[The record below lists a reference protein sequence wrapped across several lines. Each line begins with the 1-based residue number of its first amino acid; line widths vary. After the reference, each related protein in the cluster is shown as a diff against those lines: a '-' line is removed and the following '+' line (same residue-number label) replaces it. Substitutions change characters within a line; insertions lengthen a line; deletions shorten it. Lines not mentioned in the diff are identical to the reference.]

1 MAVGRTRYRFGLF
14 EADPQNGRLLRQGE
28 PVRLQDQPFQVLV
41 ALLERHGEIV
51 TRDELRDRLW
61 PRDTFVSFDKSLGVA
76 LTKVRAALGDDAGN
90 PRFVETV
97 PKRGYR
103 FIAPVAVDSSSLQ
116 ATVVPV
122 SAPVSPTADSTMPGA
137 SAQVVASTSPGLAP
151 LEVLRTE
158 PIPLAGPTGFVRRRP
173 VVLIGLSCLV
183 LALMLVFG
191 VMSRRSSARHD
202 SSPQRVSV
210 VVAEF
215 DNRTG
220 EDVFAGSLRRAAA
233 VALRQS
239 PFLSVMTDATI
250 ADALQTLGRAPDDA
264 LTAPLARDVC
274 THTQSHV
281 LVDGD
286 IALAADTYTLVVQA
300 TRCGDGGVIA
310 RETETF
316 TTKDRALTAL
326 GREIERV
333 RTALGESRESL
344 QAYDVSLPVATT
356 SSIEALRAFNLGMDL
371 RLRADNA
378 RAIPALETAIAL
390 DPQFALA
397 YAQLGSA
404 YSNVGNETKASP
416 YFIKAFDLRDRVTE
430 PERLLIT
437 GRYFDIVTREM
448 EKAIENYRLW
458 TSVYPDEWQPFN
470 GLANDADLIGRYD
483 VAAAAAEHA
492 LALDDTQ
499 LFPRMNLMTA
509 DCALNRFAECL
520 DQARRILAR
529 APDNSSAHVVQ
540 YVLARRAG
548 DDAAA
553 QREVAWASQR
563 PSDSDL
569 LYVQAEDAGVH
580 GRFAEMTRLF
590 RQAARRVHDGGNA
603 EGAGN
608 TLAYSAVINS
618 LAGRSDDAQADASAA
633 AADGRNEIIL
643 GAVGIVAARAGRM
656 GAADQSLAT
665 MNRLYPLST
674 YAFGMYV
681 PDVRSAEL
689 AQKPAS
695 AADVTRATAA
705 GEPYAFGQQGSLN
718 LPYLRGLAY
727 IAAHAPERAA
737 VDFQALIDHIGADP
751 LSPLYAMSYLGL
763 ARADAA
769 MDKWDESRRA
779 YETLRGLWADA
790 DRDAPLVRAAM
801 SEAAAAH
808 AGARPNAH
816 AF

>member
-1 MAVGRTRYRFGLF
+1 M
-14 EADPQNGRLLRQGE
+14 
-28 PVRLQDQPFQVLV
+28 RLQDQPFQVLV

-61 PRDTFVSFDKSLGVA
+61 PRDTFVAFDKSLGVA

-97 PKRGYR
+97 PRRGYR
-103 FIAPVAVDSSSLQ
+103 FIAPVAVESASLQ
-116 ATVVPV
+116 TAVAPA
-122 SAPVSPTADSTMPGA
+122 SAPVSSTADVAAPGA
-137 SAQVVASTSPGLAP
+137 SAQAVAPTAPHVTSPQ
-151 LEVLRTE
+151 VLGTE
-158 PIPLAGPTGFVRRRP
+158 PITRPRSTGFVSRWSG
-173 VVLIGLSCLV
+173 VLIGSSCLV
-183 LALMLVFG
+183 LTLVLVFG
-191 VMSRRSSARHD
+191 FISRRSGARHD
-202 SSPQRVSV
+202 STRPRVSV

-215 DNRTG
+215 DNHTG
-220 EDVFAGSLRRAAA
+220 DQVFAGSLRRAAA
-233 VALRQS
+233 VTLRQS
-239 PFLSVMTDATI
+239 PFLSVMADATI

-274 THTQSHV
+274 THTQSRV

-316 TTKDRALTAL
+316 TRKDDALAAL
-326 GREIERV
+326 GREIEHV
-333 RTALGESRESL
+333 RAALGESRESL

-356 SSIEALRAFNLGMDL
+356 NSLEALRAFNLGMDL
-371 RLRADNA
+371 RLRDDNA
-378 RAIPALETAIAL
+378 HAIPALETAVAL

-404 YSNVGNETKASP
+404 YSNVGDEAKGTP

-483 VAAAAAEHA
+483 VAAPAAARA

-499 LFPRMNLMTA
+499 LFPRVNLMTA
-509 DCALNRFAECL
+509 DCALNKLAECL

-529 APDNSSAHVVQ
+529 TPDDSSAHLVL
-540 YVLARRAG
+540 YVLARHAG
-548 DDAAA
+548 DEAAA
-553 QREVAWASQR
+553 EREVAWAAQH
-563 PSDSDL
+563 PSDSGV
-569 LYVQAEDAGVH
+569 LYVEAEDAGLH

-590 RQAARRVHDGGNA
+590 RQVARIVRDGGNA

-608 TLAYSAVINS
+608 TLAYSAVVNS
-618 LAGRSDDAQADASAA
+618 LAGRFGDAQTDANAA

-643 GAVGIVAARAGRM
+643 GSVGIVAARAGRM
-656 GAADQSLAT
+656 EAADQSLAT

-674 YAFGMYV
+674 YALGMYG
-681 PDVRSAEL
+681 PYVRCAEL

-718 LPYLRGLAY
+718 LPYLCGLAY
-727 IAAHAPERAA
+727 MAAHAPDRAA
-737 VDFQALIDHIGADP
+737 VDFQQLIDHVGVDP

-763 ARADAA
+763 ARANAA
-769 MDKWDESRRA
+769 MGKWDESRRA

-801 SEAAAAH
+801 SEAAAAR
-808 AGARPNAH
+808 AGAPKTR
-816 AF
+816 AFR